1 MNQRVRILVVL
12 MLSVFGLSC
21 AHGGKADKSEAGQRL
36 SSGNP
41 LIKHEYKKDE
51 ISKLCDSALAEFD
64 SVLGDVEDSY
74 HLDTLLTDLSDEL
87 TPVVFMAYVSTDA
100 NARDEASKCEE
111 KYSKFMVD
119 VFTRRELYEKVKPT
133 QAKSPEDEVF
143 LREMRRS
150 FEQNGMALSDEK
162 LAAFKKLKAEL
173 AELEAQFS
181 KNLNEDTTTV
191 EFSSDELKGVTESF
205 LQRLKKSKAGKY
217 IVTTKSTDYIQVM
230 ENASNPKTRERMER
244 AYSSRAGIVNSRL
257 LAQAANLRA
266 KLAAMLGK
274 KTWAEYRIEGRM
286 ATSPQEVLSVL
297 NGLQKQLKPRLE
309 KDKKILLEA
318 KRQMESAKAK
328 TIESWDTRYFT
339 NQVKKRDYSLDDE
352 EIREYFPKDHVM
364 AGVFDIYSKILGVKF
379 REIKNAKTWSE
390 GVSLYET
397 RDAETGEVLSYF
409 FTDYVPRTG
418 KYGHA
423 AAFTLIQGRQL
434 PDGTYSKPISA
445 VVANFTPP
453 AGGKPSLLTHD
464 EVETLFHEFGHI
476 MHQTLTTVPHGSV
489 SGTSTARDFVEA
501 PSQMLENWV
510 WDAEML
516 KNLSGHYKDTKKK
529 LPDAL
534 IEKML
539 AAKDFQQGYFY
550 SRQIML
556 GKTDLAIHMSKNV
569 KDVNKVYERVYRQ
582 TLGIEPLKD
591 TQWMAGFGHMMGGYD
606 SGYYGYIW
614 SEVYAQDMFTAFEKA
629 GLLNEEVGRR
639 YRTTILEQG
648 GMYEAMDLIT
658 EFLGRKPNNE
668 AFLRKLGIGGSTVGQ
683 KAKADK
689 N

>member
-1 MNQRVRILVVL
+1 MNQRIRILVVL
-12 MLSVFGLSC
+12 LLSIFGLSC
-21 AHGGKADKSEAGQRL
+21 AHGGKQDQSVAGQRL
-36 SSGNP
+36 NAGDP
-41 LIKHEYKKDE
+41 LIKYEYKKDE
-51 ISKLCDSALAEFD
+51 ITKLCDGALAEFET
-64 SVLGDVEDSY
+64 VLGDVKDSY
-74 HLDTLLTDLSDEL
+74 HLDQLLTDLSDEL

-133 QAKSPEDEVF
+133 QARSPEDEVF

-150 FEQNGMALSDEK
+150 FEQNGMALSDAK
-162 LAAFKKLKAEL
+162 LADFKKLKAEL

-181 KNLNEDTTTV
+181 KNLNEDKTTV
-191 EFSSDELKGVTESF
+191 EFTAEELKGVSDSF
-205 LQRLKKSKAGKY
+205 LQRLKKSKDGKY
-217 IVTTKSTDYIQVM
+217 IVTTKSTDFIQVM
-230 ENASNPKTRERMER
+230 ENASSPKTRERMER
-244 AYSSRAGIVNSRL
+244 AYSSRAGEVNSRL

-266 KLAAMLGK
+266 KLAKMLGK
-274 KTWAEYRIEGRM
+274 KNWAEYRIEGRM
-286 ATSPQEVLSVL
+286 ASSPTEVQALL

-309 KDKKILLEA
+309 KDKEILLKA
-318 KRQMESAKAK
+318 KQEMEDPKAKALQA
-328 TIESWDTRYFT
+328 WDSRYFT
-339 NQVKKRDYSLDDE
+339 NQLKKRDYSLDDE
-352 EIREYFPKDHVM
+352 EIRQYFPKDHVM

-379 REIKNAKTWSE
+379 REVKSAKTWSE
-390 GVSLYET
+390 NVTLYET
-397 RDAETGEVLSYF
+397 RDAESGEVLSYF
-409 FTDYVPRTG
+409 FTDYVPREG

-434 PDGTYSKPISA
+434 PDGSYSKPVSA
-445 VVANFTPP
+445 IVANFTPP
-453 AGGKPSLLTHD
+453 GGGKPSLLTHD

-476 MHQTLTTVPHGSV
+476 MHQTLTTVPYGSV

-510 WDAEML
+510 WDAQML
-516 KNLSGHYKDTKKK
+516 KNLSGHYTNTKKK
-529 LPDAL
+529 LPDSI
-534 IEKML
+534 IEKL
-539 AAKDFQQGYFY
+539 IAAKDFQQGMFY

-556 GKTDLAIHMSKNV
+556 GKTDLAIHMAQNV
-569 KDVNKVYERVYRQ
+569 KDVNQVYKRVYRQ
-582 TLGIEPLKD
+582 TLGIEPLPD

-639 YRTTILEQG
+639 YRTAILEQG

-668 AFLRKLGIGGSTVGQ
+668 AFLRKLGIGGSAAGT
-683 KAKADK
+683 KAAANKK
-689 N
+689 